1 MFKNFTGR
9 LKALFSS
16 KRMATEMTADML
28 ARLLKGKVDGDPKA
42 LATSFAKIENGQ
54 PGSLCFYANPKYE
67 KYVYTCKAS
76 ILLVNNDFE
85 PKEKVVPT
93 MVRVEDAYRALAE
106 LLKYV
111 STQQYREGRYRGMRA
126 RWFLTSKF
134 GKKVYIGNFS
144 YIGHHAKIGDY
155 TKVYENVYVGDHVTI
170 GSHCIIYPG
179 VRIYPG
185 MVIGDNVI
193 IHSNAVIG
201 SDGFG
206 NAPQPDGTWEKIEH
220 LGNVVIG
227 DNVEIGANTTIDRS
241 EMESTIIGNG
251 VKIDNLCQIAHNVQ
265 IGDNTVMAA
274 QVGIAGS
281 AKIGKNCI
289 IAGQVGIAG
298 HIKIADNTTIGA
310 QAGVLGNI
318 RKSGQVMLGSPC
330 IPLRNYL
337 RSYTLFKQAGVN
349 PADK

>member
-1 MFKNFTGR
+1 ME
-9 LKALFSS
+9 L
-16 KRMATEMTADML
+16 TAEQL
-28 ARLLKGKVDGDPKA
+28 ARLLKGTVDGDPNVKVK
-42 LATSFAKIENGQ
+42 TFARIEHGK
-54 PGSLCFYANPKYE
+54 PGAICFYANPKYE
-67 KYVYTCKAS
+67 KYVYTCKADV
-76 ILLVNNDFE
+76 ILVTKTFK
-85 PKEKVVPT
+85 PKQEVSAT
-93 MVRVEDAYRALAE
+93 LIRVEDAYRAVAE
-106 LLKYV
+106 LLKYA
-111 STQQYREGRYRGMRA
+111 STQKYREGRYRGFRS
-126 RWFLTSKF
+126 RWFLTTKF
-134 GKKVYIGNFS
+134 GKKVYVGNFS
-144 YIGHHAKIGDY
+144 YVGHHAKVGDY
-155 TKVYENVYVGDHVTI
+155 TKIYENVYVGDHVTI
-170 GSHCIIYPG
+170 GNHCIIYPG

-193 IHSNAVIG
+193 IHANAVIG

-227 DNVEIGANTTIDRS
+227 NNVEIGANTTIDRS

-318 RKSGQVMLGSPC
+318 RKPGQVLLGSPC
-330 IPLRNYL
+330 FPYKQYL
-337 RSYTLFKQAGVN
+337 KSYAIFKQASM
-349 PADK
+349 PKPEEKK